1 MGPMN
6 KRRSY
11 KLTAEQKQE
20 IWKLYNDGFSPKEI
34 AEKFEVS
41 RLTVYRIG
49 NDEKYKN

>member
-1 MGPMN
+1 MN

-11 KLTAEQKQE
+11 KLNTKQKQE
-20 IWKLYNDGFSPKEI
+20 IWKLYSEGFSPKEI

-49 NDEKYKN
+49 NDERYEN